1 MTERNDVNFSTR
13 AIHAGQEPD
22 AETGA
27 VNVPVYLTSTYAQ
40 ESVGVVKFAD
50 YGRGDNPTRAAL
62 ETVVAS
68 LEEGRFAIAF
78 SSGLSATDAMLR
90 TLTPGDRV
98 MLSADAYGGTYRML
112 TKIFGPWGIET
123 DIVDLSD
130 IDAVTSSW
138 RDGTKLVWTETP
150 SNPWLRIADIA
161 SLAEVAHRHGALL
174 VVDNTF
180 ATPYLQ
186 TPLTLGADVV
196 MHSTTKYLGGHSDAI
211 GGMLVTNDAE
221 LAARLK
227 FFQYAVG
234 AIPGP
239 LDCYL
244 IMRGIRTL
252 AVRMDRHQANAA
264 KVVEMLI
271 THPRIERVWYP
282 GLETHPNHKVA
293 LDQMGGFGG
302 MVSVEVKGGAAGATA
317 FVEMTKVF
325 TLAESLGGVE
335 SLIEIPAQMTHVST
349 SGSLLEIPENLV
361 RLSVGI
367 EDADDL
373 VEDLRQA
380 LS

>member
-1 MTERNDVNFSTR
+1 VNFSTR
-13 AIHAGQEPD
+13 AIHVGQEPD
-22 AETGA
+22 EATGA

-62 ETVVAS
+62 ESVVAS
-68 LEEGRFAIAF
+68 LEVGEYAVAFA
-78 SSGLSATDAMLR
+78 SGLSATDAMLR
-90 TLTPGDRV
+90 TLNPGDRV

-123 DIVDLSD
+123 DVVDLSD
-130 IDAVTSSW
+130 IDAVESSW
-138 RDGTKLVWTETP
+138 RDGTTLVWSETP
-150 SNPWLRIADIA
+150 SNPWLRISDIA
-161 SLAEVAHRHGALL
+161 ALADVSHRHGARL

-211 GGMLVTNDAE
+211 GGMLITNDSE
-221 LAARLK
+221 LNTRLK
-227 FFQYAVG
+227 FLQYAVG

-244 IMRGIRTL
+244 ILRGIRTL
-252 AVRMDRHQANAA
+252 AVRMDRHQVNAA
-264 KVVEMLI
+264 KVAAMLLG
-271 THPRIERVWYP
+271 HDQIERVWYP

-293 LDQMGGFGG
+293 LDQMRGFGG
-302 MVSVEVKGGAAGATA
+302 MVSVEVKGGAAHAKA
-317 FVEMTKVF
+317 FVEKTKVF

-335 SLIEIPAQMTHVST
+335 SLIELPAQMTHMST
-349 SGSLLEIPENLV
+349 SGSLLEIPDNLV

-373 VEDLRQA
+373 LEDLRQA

>member
-1 MTERNDVNFSTR
+1 VNFSTR

-22 AETGA
+22 KATGA

-40 ESVGVVKFAD
+40 ESVGVVRFAD

-68 LEEGRFAIAF
+68 LEGAQFGVAFA
-78 SSGLSATDAMLR
+78 SGLAATDAMLR
-90 TLTPGDRV
+90 TLAPGDRV
-98 MLSADAYGGTYRML
+98 MLSADAYGGTFRML

-123 DIVDLSD
+123 DVVDLSD
-130 IDAVTSSW
+130 LDAVESSW
-138 RDGTKLVWTETP
+138 RDGTKLVWAETP
-150 SNPWLRIADIA
+150 SNPWLRIAEIAALADI
-161 SLAEVAHRHGALL
+161 SHRHEAHL

-186 TPLTLGADVV
+186 TPIALGADVV

-211 GGMLVTNDAE
+211 GGMLVTNDSA
-221 LAARLK
+221 LCTRLK

-244 IMRGIRTL
+244 ILRGIRTL
-252 AVRMDRHQANAA
+252 AVRMDRHQENAA
-264 KVVEMLI
+264 RVVSMLSA
-271 THPRIERVWYP
+271 HDQIERVWYP
-282 GLETHPNHKVA
+282 GLDTHPNHKVA
-293 LDQMGGFGG
+293 LDQMRGFGG
-302 MVSVEVKGGAAGATA
+302 MVSVEVAGGAAHAKA
-317 FVEMTKVF
+317 FVEKTKVF

-335 SLIEIPAQMTHVST
+335 SLIELPAQMTHMST

-373 VEDLRQA
+373 LDDLRQA

>member
-1 MTERNDVNFSTR
+1 MKFSTR

-22 AETGA
+22 LETGA

-62 ETVVAS
+62 EAVVAS
-68 LEEGRFAIAF
+68 LEVAQFAVAF

-90 TLTPGDRV
+90 TLSPGDRV

-112 TKIFGPWGIET
+112 TKIFSPWGIGT
-123 DIVDLSD
+123 DVVDLSD
-130 IDAVTSSW
+130 INAVESSW
-138 RDGTKLVWTETP
+138 RDGTKLVWVETP
-150 SNPWLRIADIA
+150 SNPWLRISDIA
-161 SLAEVAHRHGALL
+161 ALAEVSHRRGATL

-227 FFQYAVG
+227 FLQYAVG

-252 AVRMDRHQANAA
+252 AVRMDRHQENAA
-264 KVVEMLI
+264 KVAEMLVG
-271 THPRIERVWYP
+271 HEKIERVWYP

-293 LDQMGGFGG
+293 LDQMRGFGG
-302 MVSVEVKGGAAGATA
+302 MVSVEVKGGAARAKA
-317 FVEMTKVF
+317 FVEKTKVF

-335 SLIEIPAQMTHVST
+335 SLIEIPAQMTHLST
-349 SGSLLEIPENLV
+349 SGSLLEIPDNIV

-373 VEDLRQA
+373 LEDLKQA

>member
-1 MTERNDVNFSTR
+1 MNFSTR
-13 AIHAGQEPD
+13 AIHVGQEPD
-22 AETGA
+22 AATGS

-62 ETVVAS
+62 EAVIAS
-68 LEEGRFAIAF
+68 LEVGKFAIAF
-78 SSGLSATDAMLR
+78 SSGLAATDSMLR
-90 TLTPGDRV
+90 TLSPGDRV

-112 TKIFGPWGIET
+112 TKIFGAWGIET
-123 DIVDLSD
+123 DIADLSD
-130 IDAVTSSW
+130 CDAVESSW
-138 RDGTKLVWTETP
+138 RDGTKLVWAETP

-161 SLAEVAHRHGALL
+161 ALADAAHRHGAQL

-186 TPLTLGADVV
+186 TPLSIGADVV

-211 GGMLVTNDAE
+211 GGMLITNDAA

-244 IMRGIRTL
+244 IMRGVRTL

-264 KVVEMLI
+264 LVADMLAQ
-271 THPRIERVWYP
+271 HENIERVWYP
-282 GLETHPNHKVA
+282 GLESHPNHKVA
-293 LDQMGGFGG
+293 VDQMRGFGG
-302 MVSVEVKGGAAGATA
+302 MVSVEVKGGAARAKA
-317 FVEMTKVF
+317 FVESTKVF

-335 SLIEIPAQMTHVST
+335 SLIEIPASMTHLST
-349 SGSLLEIPENLV
+349 SGSLLEVPDSLV

-373 VEDLRQA
+373 LDDLRQA
-380 LS
+380 LI

>member
-1 MTERNDVNFSTR
+1 VKFSTR

-22 AETGA
+22 LETGA

-62 ETVVAS
+62 EAVVAS
-68 LEEGRFAIAF
+68 LEVAQFAVAF

-90 TLTPGDRV
+90 TLSPGDRV

-112 TKIFGPWGIET
+112 TKIFSPWGIGT
-123 DIVDLSD
+123 DVVDLSD
-130 IDAVTSSW
+130 INAVESSW
-138 RDGTKLVWTETP
+138 RDGTKLVWVETP
-150 SNPWLRIADIA
+150 SNPWLRISDIA
-161 SLAEVAHRHGALL
+161 ALAEVSHRRGATL

-227 FFQYAVG
+227 FLQYAVG

-252 AVRMDRHQANAA
+252 AVRMDRHQENAA
-264 KVVEMLI
+264 KVAEMLVG
-271 THPRIERVWYP
+271 HEKIERVWYP

-293 LDQMGGFGG
+293 LDQMRGFGG
-302 MVSVEVKGGAAGATA
+302 MVSVEVKGGAARAKA
-317 FVEMTKVF
+317 FVEKTKVF

-335 SLIEIPAQMTHVST
+335 SLIEIPAQMTHLST
-349 SGSLLEIPENLV
+349 SGSLLEIPDNIV

-373 VEDLRQA
+373 LEDLKQA

>member
-1 MTERNDVNFSTR
+1 MNFSTR
-13 AIHAGQEPD
+13 AIHVGQEPD
-22 AETGA
+22 EATGA

-62 ETVVAS
+62 ESVVAS
-68 LEEGRFAIAF
+68 LEVGEYAVAFA
-78 SSGLSATDAMLR
+78 SGLSATDAMLR
-90 TLTPGDRV
+90 TLNPGDRV

-123 DIVDLSD
+123 DVVDLSD
-130 IDAVTSSW
+130 IDAVESSW
-138 RDGTKLVWTETP
+138 RDGTTLVWSETP
-150 SNPWLRIADIA
+150 SNPWLRISDIA
-161 SLAEVAHRHGALL
+161 ALADVSHRHGARL

-211 GGMLVTNDAE
+211 GGMLITNDSE
-221 LAARLK
+221 LNTRLK
-227 FFQYAVG
+227 FLQYAVG

-244 IMRGIRTL
+244 ILRGIRTL
-252 AVRMDRHQANAA
+252 AVRMDRHQVNAA
-264 KVVEMLI
+264 KVAAMLLG
-271 THPRIERVWYP
+271 HDQIERVWYP

-293 LDQMGGFGG
+293 LDQMRGFGG
-302 MVSVEVKGGAAGATA
+302 MVSVEVKGGAAHAKA
-317 FVEMTKVF
+317 FVEKTKVF

-335 SLIEIPAQMTHVST
+335 SLIELPAQMTHMST
-349 SGSLLEIPENLV
+349 SGSLLEIPDNLV

-373 VEDLRQA
+373 LEDLRQA

>member
-1 MTERNDVNFSTR
+1 MNFSTR
-13 AIHAGQEPD
+13 AIHAGQKPD
-22 AETGA
+22 LETGA

-62 ETVVAS
+62 EAVVAS
-68 LEEGRFAIAF
+68 LEIAQFAVAF
-78 SSGLSATDAMLR
+78 SSGLAATDAMLR
-90 TLTPGDRV
+90 TLSPGDRV
-98 MLSADAYGGTYRML
+98 ILSADAYGGTYRML
-112 TKIFGPWGIET
+112 TKLFGPWGIET
-123 DIVDLSD
+123 DVVDLSD
-130 IDAVTSSW
+130 IEAVESSW
-138 RDGTKLVWTETP
+138 RDGTKLVWAETP

-161 SLAEVAHRHGALL
+161 ALAEVSHRRGAAL

-211 GGMLVTNDAE
+211 GGALVTNDPA

-227 FFQYAVG
+227 FLQYAIG

-244 IMRGIRTL
+244 IMRGVRTL
-252 AVRMDRHQANAA
+252 AVRMDRHQKNAA
-264 KVVEMLI
+264 KVAAMLNQ
-271 THPRIERVWYP
+271 HDQIERVWYP
-282 GLETHPNHKVA
+282 GLETHPNHKIA
-293 LDQMGGFGG
+293 LDQMSGFGG
-302 MVSVEVKGGAAGATA
+302 MVSVEVKGGGAHA
-317 FVEMTKVF
+317 KSFVEKTKVF

-335 SLIEIPAQMTHVST
+335 SLIELPARMTHLST
-349 SGSLLEIPENLV
+349 SGSLLEIPDNLV

-367 EDADDL
+367 EDSDDL
-373 VEDLRQA
+373 LEDLEQA

>member
-1 MTERNDVNFSTR
+1 VNFSTR
-13 AIHAGQEPD
+13 AIHVGQEPD
-22 AETGA
+22 PATGA

-62 ETVVAS
+62 EAVMAS
-68 LEEGRFAIAF
+68 LEVADFAIAF
-78 SSGLSATDAMLR
+78 GSGLAATDAMLR
-90 TLTPGDRV
+90 TLAPGDRV
-98 MLSADAYGGTYRML
+98 MLSSDVYGGTFRML

-123 DIVDLSD
+123 DVVDLSD
-130 IDAVTSSW
+130 LDAVVSSW
-138 RDGTKLVWTETP
+138 RDGTKLVWAETP

-161 SLAEVAHRHGALL
+161 ALAAVAHGHGAQL

-211 GGMLVTNDAE
+211 GGMLVTNDAD

-252 AVRMDRHQANAA
+252 AVRMDRHQENAA
-264 KVVEMLI
+264 RVAEMLAQ
-271 THPRIERVWYP
+271 HPTIERVWYP

-293 LDQMGGFGG
+293 LDQMRGFGG
-302 MVSVEVKGGAAGATA
+302 MVSVEVAGGAAGAKA
-317 FVEMTKVF
+317 FVEKTKVF

-335 SLIEIPAQMTHVST
+335 SLIELPAQMTHMST
-349 SGSLLEIPENLV
+349 SGSLLQIPDNFV
-361 RLSVGI
+361 RISVGI

-373 VEDLRQA
+373 LEDLRQA
-380 LS
+380 LT

>member
-1 MTERNDVNFSTR
+1 VNFSTR

-22 AETGA
+22 LETGA

-62 ETVVAS
+62 EEVVAS
-68 LEEGRFAIAF
+68 LEVAEFAVAF
-78 SSGLSATDAMLR
+78 SSGLAATDSMLR

-98 MLSADAYGGTYRML
+98 MLSADAYGGTFRML

-123 DIVDLSD
+123 DVVDLSD
-130 IDAVTSSW
+130 IDAVESSW
-138 RDGTKLVWTETP
+138 REGTKLIWAETP

-161 SLAEVAHRHGALL
+161 ALADSAHRHGARL

-211 GGMLVTNDAE
+211 GGMLVTNDSE
-221 LAARLK
+221 LAGRLK
-227 FFQYAVG
+227 FFQYGVG

-252 AVRMDRHQANAA
+252 AVRMDRHQENAA
-264 KVVEMLI
+264 RVASMLAS
-271 THPRIERVWYP
+271 HEQIERVWYP
-282 GLETHPNHKVA
+282 GLETHPNHKIA
-293 LDQMGGFGG
+293 LDQMRGFGG
-302 MVSVEVKGGAAGATA
+302 MVSVEVAGGAAHARS
-317 FVEMTKVF
+317 FVEKTRVF

-335 SLIEIPAQMTHVST
+335 SLIEIPAQMTHMST
-349 SGSLLEIPENLV
+349 SGSLLEIPDNLV

-367 EDADDL
+367 EDIDDL
-373 VEDLRQA
+373 LEDLRQA

>member
-1 MTERNDVNFSTR
+1 MKFSTR

-22 AETGA
+22 LATGA

-62 ETVVAS
+62 EAVVAS
-68 LEEGRFAIAF
+68 LEVAQFAVAF

-90 TLTPGDRV
+90 TLSPGDRV

-112 TKIFGPWGIET
+112 TKIFSPWGIGT
-123 DIVDLSD
+123 DVVDLSD
-130 IDAVTSSW
+130 IDAVASSW
-138 RDGTKLVWTETP
+138 RDGTKLVWVETP
-150 SNPWLRIADIA
+150 SNPWLRISDIA
-161 SLAEVAHRHGALL
+161 ALAEVSHRRGATL

-227 FFQYAVG
+227 FLQYAVG

-252 AVRMDRHQANAA
+252 AVRMDRHQENAA
-264 KVVEMLI
+264 KVAEMLVG
-271 THPRIERVWYP
+271 HEKIERVWYP
-282 GLETHPNHKVA
+282 GLETHPNHKIA
-293 LDQMGGFGG
+293 LDQMRGFGG
-302 MVSVEVKGGAAGATA
+302 MVSVEVKGGGARAKA
-317 FVEMTKVF
+317 FVEKTKVF

-335 SLIEIPAQMTHVST
+335 SLIEIPAQMTHLST
-349 SGSLLEIPENLV
+349 SGSLLEIPDNIV

-373 VEDLRQA
+373 LEDLIQA

>member
-1 MTERNDVNFSTR
+1 MNFSTR
-13 AIHAGQEPD
+13 AIHVGQEPD
-22 AETGA
+22 QETGA

-62 ETVVAS
+62 EAVMAS
-68 LEEGRFAIAF
+68 LEEAQFAIAY
-78 SSGLSATDAMLR
+78 SSGLAATDSMLR
-90 TLTPGDRV
+90 TLSPGDRV
-98 MLSADAYGGTYRML
+98 MLSSDAYGGTYRML

-123 DIVDLSD
+123 DVVDLSD
-130 IDAVTSSW
+130 NEAVESSW
-138 RDGTKLVWTETP
+138 PDGTKLVWAETP

-161 SLAEVAHRHGALL
+161 ALAGVAHRHGAQL

-211 GGMLVTNDAE
+211 GGMLVTNDAD

-244 IMRGIRTL
+244 ILRGIRTL
-252 AVRMDRHQANAA
+252 GVRMDRHQANAA
-264 KVVEMLI
+264 QVTQMLAQHEM
-271 THPRIERVWYP
+271 IERVWYP

-293 LDQMGGFGG
+293 LDQMRGFGG
-302 MVSVEVKGGAAGATA
+302 MVSVEVAGGAAHAKA
-317 FVEMTKVF
+317 FVEKTKIF

-335 SLIEIPAQMTHVST
+335 SLIELPALMTHMST
-349 SGSLLEIPENLV
+349 SGSLLEIPDNLV

-373 VEDLRQA
+373 LEDLRQA
-380 LS
+380 LT

>member
-1 MTERNDVNFSTR
+1 VNFSTR

-22 AETGA
+22 LETGA

-68 LEEGRFAIAF
+68 LEGGQFAIAF
-78 SSGLSATDAMLR
+78 ASGLAATDAMVR
-90 TLTPGDRV
+90 TLSPGDHV
-98 MLSADAYGGTYRML
+98 MLSSDAYGGTFRML
-112 TKIFGPWGIET
+112 TRIFGPWGIET
-123 DIVDLSD
+123 DVVDLAD
-130 IDAVTSSW
+130 IDAVESSW
-138 RDGTKLVWTETP
+138 HNGTKLVWAETP

-161 SLAEVAHRHGALL
+161 ALADVTHRRGAQL

-186 TPLTLGADVV
+186 TPLALGADVV

-211 GGMLVTNDAE
+211 GGMLVTSDAE

-252 AVRMDRHQANAA
+252 AVRMDRHQENAA
-264 KVVEMLI
+264 KVAEMLA
-271 THPRIERVWYP
+271 HHDKIERVWYP

-293 LDQMGGFGG
+293 LDQMRGFGG
-302 MVSVEVKGGAAGATA
+302 MVSVEVAGGAARAKA
-317 FVEMTKVF
+317 FVEKTRVF

-335 SLIEIPAQMTHVST
+335 SLIELPAQMTHVST
-349 SGSLLEIPENLV
+349 SGSLLEVPGNFV
-361 RLSVGI
+361 RISVGI

-373 VEDLRQA
+373 LEDLHQA
-380 LS
+380 LT

>member
-1 MTERNDVNFSTR
+1 VNFSTR
-13 AIHAGQEPD
+13 AIHVGQEPD
-22 AETGA
+22 EATGA
-27 VNVPVYLTSTYAQ
+27 VNVPVFLTSTYAQ

-62 ETVVAS
+62 ESVVAS
-68 LEEGRFAIAF
+68 LEVGEFGVAFA
-78 SSGLSATDAMLR
+78 SGLAATDAMLR
-90 TLTPGDRV
+90 TLAPGDRV
-98 MLSADAYGGTYRML
+98 MLSADAYGGTFRML

-123 DIVDLSD
+123 DVVDLSD
-130 IDAVTSSW
+130 IDAVESSW
-138 RDGTKLVWTETP
+138 RDGTKLVWNETP
-150 SNPWLRIADIA
+150 SNPWLRISDIA
-161 SLAEVAHRHGALL
+161 ALADVSHRHGARL

-186 TPLTLGADVV
+186 TPLALGADVV

-211 GGMLVTNDAE
+211 GGMLITNDSE
-221 LAARLK
+221 LNARLK

-244 IMRGIRTL
+244 IMRGVRTL
-252 AVRMDRHQANAA
+252 AVRMDRHQENAA
-264 KVVEMLI
+264 KVAEMLLG
-271 THPRIERVWYP
+271 HDQIERVWYP

-293 LDQMGGFGG
+293 LDQMRGFGG
-302 MVSVEVKGGAAGATA
+302 MVSVEVKGGAGHARA
-317 FVEMTKVF
+317 FVEKTKVF

-335 SLIEIPAQMTHVST
+335 SLIELPSQMTHMST
-349 SGSLLEIPENLV
+349 SGSLLEIPDNLV

-373 VEDLRQA
+373 LQDLRQA

>member
-1 MTERNDVNFSTR
+1 MNFSTR
-13 AIHAGQEPD
+13 AIHVGQEPD
-22 AETGA
+22 LETGA

-62 ETVVAS
+62 EAVVAS
-68 LEEGRFAIAF
+68 LEVAQFAIAF
-78 SSGLSATDAMLR
+78 SSGLAATDAMLR
-90 TLTPGDRV
+90 TLSPGDRV
-98 MLSADAYGGTYRML
+98 ILSADAYGGTYRML

-123 DIVDLSD
+123 DVVDLSD
-130 IDAVTSSW
+130 IDAVESSW
-138 RDGTKLVWTETP
+138 REGTKLVWAETP

-161 SLAEVAHRHGALL
+161 ALANVAHRRGAAL

-211 GGMLVTNDAE
+211 GGALVTNDAP

-227 FFQYAVG
+227 FLQYAVG

-264 KVVEMLI
+264 KVAAMLNQ
-271 THPRIERVWYP
+271 HDQIERVWYP
-282 GLETHPNHKVA
+282 GLETHPNHKIA
-293 LDQMGGFGG
+293 LDQMSGFGG
-302 MVSVEVKGGAAGATA
+302 MVSVEVKGGAAHAKA
-317 FVEMTKVF
+317 FVEKTKVF

-335 SLIEIPAQMTHVST
+335 SLIELPAQMTHMST
-349 SGSLLEIPENLV
+349 SGSLLEIPDNLV

-367 EDADDL
+367 EDSDDL
-373 VEDLRQA
+373 LDDLQQA